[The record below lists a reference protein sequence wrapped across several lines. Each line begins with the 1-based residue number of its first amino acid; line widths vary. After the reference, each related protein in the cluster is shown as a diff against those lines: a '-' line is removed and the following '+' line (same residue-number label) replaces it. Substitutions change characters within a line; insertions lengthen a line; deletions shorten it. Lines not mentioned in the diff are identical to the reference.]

1 MKTSEIKKIATQAH
15 KSGKL
20 NVDQLDHILADSAV
34 YDKSART
41 LVKALHTL
49 AIDLDGSEA
58 LQSSG
63 KKGASDSRPSLQ
75 NRASSYAFYLKQVR
89 SHPKMD
95 REDEERLAKRLE
107 FMLLRLIHAVQESPE
122 SKETHRLLEQFRD
135 NGDGPLDQSLVP
147 LLTSLKNCPA
157 ERREFIQACCNDYN
171 RTRSEF
177 VERNLH
183 LVVHVSQLYRTY
195 GIPLMDLIQ
204 EGNASLI
211 RAVEKY
217 DWRKG
222 VRFQTYANFWIRQAI
237 ERWIT
242 ANKSIVKVPN
252 YLQQK
257 IRRFRREGVIA
268 SDINQVSSKE
278 ISDAFE
284 LSTEVA
290 GRLLETGRGHV
301 SLDTAPTMNEETSIA
316 DTLFVEDDDIKP
328 ADEKDKLRERLLKA
342 LDFLT
347 DQERFILKRRF
358 GLEGCRTE
366 TLDEIGLQLKVSRER
381 IRQLQI
387 RALRKIKS
395 SSHKEMLAPF
405 LA

>member
-1 MKTSEIKKIATQAH
+1 MNQFKE
-15 KSGKL
+15 G
-20 NVDQLDHILADSAV
+20 
-34 YDKSART
+34 
-41 LVKALHTL
+41 
-49 AIDLDGSEA
+49 GEA
-58 LQSSG
+58 
-63 KKGASDSRPSLQ
+63 
-75 NRASSYAFYLKQVR
+75 
-89 SHPKMD
+89 
-95 REDEERLAKRLE
+95 
-107 FMLLRLIHAVQESPE
+107 
-122 SKETHRLLEQFRD
+122 
-135 NGDGPLDQSLVP
+135 PLDQNLVP
-147 LLTSLKNCPA
+147 LLTSLKNCPQA
-157 ERREFIQACCNDYN
+157 RRDYIQSCCRDYN
-171 RTRSEF
+171 ATRSEF

-183 LVVHVSQLYRTY
+183 LVVHVSQQYRTY

-217 DWRKG
+217 NWRKG
-222 VRFQTYANFWIRQAI
+222 VRFQTYANFWIRQAL

-257 IRRFRREGVIA
+257 MRRFRREGVIS
-268 SDINQVSSKE
+268 SDVSQVSSKD
-278 ISDAFE
+278 ISEAFD
-284 LSTEVA
+284 LSSEVA
-290 GRLLETGRGHV
+290 GRILETGRGHV
-301 SLDTAPTMNEETSIA
+301 SLDTAPMLNDEVSIA

-328 ADEKDKLRERLLKA
+328 YDEKEKLRQRLLKA

-358 GLEGCRTE
+358 GLEGRTTS

-395 SSHKEMLAPF
+395 SSHNEKLAPF